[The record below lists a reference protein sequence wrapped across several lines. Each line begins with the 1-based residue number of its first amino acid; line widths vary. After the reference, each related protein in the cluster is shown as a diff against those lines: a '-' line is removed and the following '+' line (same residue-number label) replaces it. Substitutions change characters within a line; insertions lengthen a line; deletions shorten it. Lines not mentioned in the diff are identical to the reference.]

1 MSTRA
6 EKKLSAKTIMGNI
19 IAIKNGMIKEG
30 VKHRDLYTMIGS
42 ASAFEQG
49 ISSTGEWTALT
60 GEFEA
65 VNLDDGEI
73 STAFKAFLPR
83 DITHYFVSALKQANG
98 SVVEFAVKV
107 GIKLTDTTIGYE
119 YTCSPIVPLKQSNSL
134 NRLRE
139 EAKKMLPA
147 PKPEKKGKE

>member
-1 MSTRA
+1 MPRS

-19 IAIKNGMIKEG
+19 IAIKNQMIKDN
-30 VKHRDLYTMIGS
+30 VKHKDLYTMIGS

-49 ISSTGEWTALT
+49 VSSTGEWIALT

-65 VNLDDGEI
+65 TNMEDGEI

-83 DITHYFVSALKQANG
+83 DITHYFVAALKQASG
-98 SVVEFAVKV
+98 SVVEFAVKI

-119 YTCSPIVPLKQSNSL
+119 YTCAPIVPLKQSSAMQ
-134 NRLRE
+134 RLRE
-139 EAKKMLPA
+139 EAKKMLALPA
-147 PKPEKKGKE
+147 PKKGKE